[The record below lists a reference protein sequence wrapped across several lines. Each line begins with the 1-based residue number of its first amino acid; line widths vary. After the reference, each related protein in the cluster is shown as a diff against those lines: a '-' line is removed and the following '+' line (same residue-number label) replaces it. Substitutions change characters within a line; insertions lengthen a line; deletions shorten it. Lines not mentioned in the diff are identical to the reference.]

1 MGDDTNTVG
10 PTASTMWSF
19 VSWTQDI
26 ELHCT
31 CEHWVVHRQVHQCE
45 YGSNFTRSCT
55 TPGVRAPSNACTVGR
70 SAPLQLL
77 EPPQSDTRAT
87 TGTTCGCELETKE
100 TTQTGII
107 TVIRRM
113 EAKVKRNCD
122 NVCVWGGISEW
133 SSNSQLPGYDAG
145 RFRVK
150 VNGRDSARTQGNTLP
165 RFAITKLS
173 LDQFKTSLTN
183 WEEPCI
189 GSIGQPK

>member
-1 MGDDTNTVG
+1 M
-10 PTASTMWSF
+10 
-19 VSWTQDI
+19 
-26 ELHCT
+26 
-31 CEHWVVHRQVHQCE
+31 VHRQVHQCE

-122 NVCVWGGISEW
+122 NLCVWGESVNGAATASCRDMMPGG
-133 SSNSQLPGYDAG
+133 SGSNSMAG
-145 RFRVK
+145 IAHVHKATHCPALRLQNFLWT
-150 VNGRDSARTQGNTLP
+150 NL
-165 RFAITKLS
+165 KL
-173 LDQFKTSLTN
+173 L
-183 WEEPCI
+183 
-189 GSIGQPK
+189 